1 MGLGAW
7 ASIGV
12 GVGEY
17 EEGKAKLEA
26 LEAKGRPKYQIPDEI
41 YQNLSHAQRMALEGL
56 PEEQKKQY
64 VENIQAG
71 TQLGLEASGTRQ
83 GGLAGISDLY
93 AGQVEAYRS
102 LLAQEFTARQANQ
115 QQLID
120 QRGIVAGQEAQQF
133 QINELQPYIEQLQL
147 ALGQKQYGMDTWQ
160 AGMQQENEDIE
171 SMMSMMMGG
180 MCWVAEELYGKTD
193 IKTYMARFYAN
204 TTDNWFTRLYSEFG
218 KGWAKFL
225 RDNPFLKPLVRPI
238 WDYMVKRGKAKL
250 VNF

>member
-26 LEAKGRPKYQIPDEI
+26 LEAKGRPKYQIPDEV
-41 YQNLSHAQRMALEGL
+41 YQDLSHSQRMALEGL

-83 GGLAGISDLY
+83 SGLTGISDLY

-102 LLAQEFTARQANQ
+102 VLAQDVAARQANQ
-115 QQLID
+115 EELID
-120 QRGIVAGQEAQQF
+120 QRGIVAGQKAQQF

-180 MCWVAEELYGKTD
+180 MA
-193 IKTYMARFYAN
+193 
-204 TTDNWFTRLYSEFG
+204 
-218 KGWAKFL
+218 
-225 RDNPFLKPLVRPI
+225 
-238 WDYMVKRGKAKL
+238 
-250 VNF
+250 